1 MFDLPNNIVLNA
13 LTQTQYVFE
22 LKISDYFPGP
32 PARIQALM
40 ELAPFSD

>member
-1 MFDLPNNIVLNA
+1 MFDLPNNSAINA

-22 LKISDYFPGP
+22 LKIPDNLAMP
-32 PARIQALM
+32 PARIQMLM